1 MKRLHIHISAADLD
15 ATKRYYSA
23 LFGQA
28 PSVDESDYM
37 KWMLD
42 DPKINL
48 AVSQRDGATRGVDHL
63 GIQVDSDAE
72 LEALNEALLAAEQ
85 ATLPEPGAQCCYAA
99 SNKHWA
105 KDPQG
110 VVWEMFHTMDSIPPY
125 GHDLRAMKFHTHRSR
140 KRRVGAV
147 RSPPQTDHPAC
158 RMGHQSHAKV
168 GRV

>member
-1 MKRLHIHISAADLD
+1 MKRLHIHISAADLE

-28 PSVDESDYM
+28 PSVDEPDYM

-48 AVSQRDGATRGVDHL
+48 AVSQRDGAIRGVDHL

-72 LEALNEALLAAEQ
+72 LETLNAALLAAEQ
-85 ATLPEPGAQCCYAA
+85 ATMPEPGAECCYAS

-110 VVWEMFHTMDSIPPY
+110 VVWEMFHTMDSIPTY
-125 GHDLRAMKFHTHRSR
+125 GHDLRDAFPHK
-140 KRRVGAV
+140 
-147 RSPPQTDHPAC
+147 PL
-158 RMGHQSHAKV
+158 AKEA
-168 GRV
+168 GGCC